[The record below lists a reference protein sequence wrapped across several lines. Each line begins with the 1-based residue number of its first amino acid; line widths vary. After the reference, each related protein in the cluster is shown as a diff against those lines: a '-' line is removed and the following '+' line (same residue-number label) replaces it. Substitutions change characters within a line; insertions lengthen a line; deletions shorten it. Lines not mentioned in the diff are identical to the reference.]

1 MNLAARGLVYTLEVS
16 RVKSETGLHMWRV
29 RRDAQGRKHYR
40 LVSGAFKKQ
49 GNLHWRLVLGAG

>member
-29 RRDAQGRKHYR
+29 RRDAQGR
-40 LVSGAFKKQ
+40 LVSGAFNKQ